1 MDELWLGSQLESLFF
16 QKGKMFCFRKDLVR
30 RGAVSQVGRE
40 VQCQVLEKGK
50 RKVSNDFQNPR
61 GWEETFTKE
70 MFYKIA
76 LHQKYAF
83 LQITKAPLTH
93 CIYIFHLPVHGR
105 RWTCWVLCTQS
116 LLCCCFSEK
125 KTNSC
130 KGYACTQ
137 LAYGIRAIVMFP
149 LRILDFLPQ
158 VLVLFVLTECVVD
171 QFLKL
176 FDMLGL

>member
-1 MDELWLGSQLESLFF
+1 MLWARLD
-16 QKGKMFCFRKDLVR
+16 GK
-30 RGAVSQVGRE
+30 SSGRFWKK
-40 VQCQVLEKGK
+40 EKGK

-93 CIYIFHLPVHGR
+93 CIYIFHLPVRGR

-125 KTNSC
+125 KTSSC
-130 KGYACTQ
+130 KGYACIQ
-137 LAYGIRAIVMFP
+137 LACGIWAVVIFR
-149 LRILDFLPQ
+149 
-158 VLVLFVLTECVVD
+158 CVCWTSFRKSSYCLSYSSVSWIN
-171 QFLKL
+171 FLKL
-176 FDMLGL
+176 IDMLGL